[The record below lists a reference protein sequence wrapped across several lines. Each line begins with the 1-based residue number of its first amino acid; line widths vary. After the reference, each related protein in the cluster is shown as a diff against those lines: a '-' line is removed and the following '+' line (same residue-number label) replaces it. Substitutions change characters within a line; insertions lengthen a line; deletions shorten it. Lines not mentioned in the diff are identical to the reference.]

1 MPRIIEQTPEI
12 NPRLQ
17 VNEGEDGGF
26 LSTALKVGAVIA
38 GLAASIGSFIVAG
51 PVAGLVVTLASS
63 VGLLFLFRS
72 CSGAHNHYRA
82 PNDIQEV
89 HIPWYQ
95 RVFYSVPAMGSGYRQ
110 PSGPHVPVG
119 QGHAPRPWYDVF
131 SYLPSGVRDSH
142 VPVGRGHGAPGHPHG
157 NGPTQTPPPSGPGG
171 HVPVGR
177 GHAGRGGGHGPTQT
191 PPPSGPG
198 GHVPVGRGH
207 RN

>member
-1 MPRIIEQTPEI
+1 MPRYIEQTPDV

-26 LSTALKVGAVIA
+26 LSTALKVAAVIA
-38 GLAASIGSFIVAG
+38 SLVASIGSFVIVG
-51 PVAGLVVTLASS
+51 PIAGLVVTLACSF
-63 VGLLFLFRS
+63 GLLFLFRS
-72 CSGAHNHYRA
+72 CSDAHNHYRA
-82 PNDIQEV
+82 PNDIQEF

-95 RVFYSVPAMGSGYRQ
+95 RVFYRVPLVSGPCF

-119 QGHAPRPWYDVF
+119 RGHEAPNVPVGHGHIPDHSPRPWYDVF
-131 SYLPSGVRDSH
+131 SYFPSGVRDSH
-142 VPVGRGHGAPGHPHG
+142 VPVGGGHGNPRRNPNGHP
-157 NGPTQTPPPSGPGG
+157 P
-171 HVPVGR
+171 
-177 GHAGRGGGHGPTQT
+177 GHGPTQT